1 MEIGKKIKEKRI
13 LLGLTQEELANRC
26 ELTKG
31 YISQLENDKTDPS
44 IETLKIILDALGF
57 SFSSFFKDDENI
69 QIKFS
74 EEEQL
79 DKDYGEYIQSWLVP
93 SAQSLKME
101 PIYVILRKSGK
112 TDIDYPHPGEEF
124 GYVIKGIIKLHYN
137 NREEIIKMGES
148 YYFKTDKTHY
158 IENIGEDEAHI
169 IWVSCPPNF

>member
-101 PIYVILRKSGK
+101 PIYVILRKNGK

-124 GYVIKGIIKLHYN
+124 GYVIDGQIKLFYGD
-137 NREEIIKMGES
+137 EEVIINKGES
-148 YYFKTDKTHY
+148 FYIKTNKKHY
-158 IENIGEDEAHI
+158 IKNIGQTDATV